1 MAKLVVKGPNG
12 RDEVLS
18 LKEGVHRF
26 GRSSANDFVVF
37 DTTVSR
43 FHCEIEVRPD
53 GMWVRD
59 LDSANGTFVDD
70 VPVTERTPLHKGQ
83 TLRLGEVRMEVRE
96 APEPPRPDE
105 VPMCSIHPTF
115 PASMQCTQCH
125 RIFCG
130 SCVHLIR
137 RQGGQY
143 LRLCPACSGHCVPL
157 TVVTGGAK
165 GFLKG
170 MMDRLLKK
178 RTLRHP
184 FQNPGE

>member
-12 RDEVLS
+12 RDEVLT

-26 GRSSANDFVVF
+26 GRSSTNEFVVF
-37 DTTVSR
+37 DSTVSR

-70 VPVTERTPLHKGQ
+70 VPVGSEPVQLRKGQ
-83 TLRLGEVRMEVRE
+83 VLRLGDVRMEVRDAPE
-96 APEPPRPDE
+96 APPADQ
-105 VPMCSIHPTF
+105 VPMCAIHPTF
-115 PASMQCTQCH
+115 PASMECTQCH
-125 RIFCG
+125 RVFCG

-137 RQGGQY
+137 RVGGQY
-143 LRLCPACSGHCVPL
+143 LRLCPVCSGPCVPL
-157 TVVTGGAK
+157 TVVPGGAK
-165 GFLKG
+165 GLLRG

-184 FQNPGE
+184 FQGE